1 MSDEDPRLK
10 LYETLELIE
19 DYITTG
25 IKHSHDIPILKA
37 EKTYTQHGTLQTP
50 SSDKSQTRN
59 PSQSQKI
66 IPTKSISLPELARNH
81 SKMPG
86 DTIEKIGK
94 DAALCQ
100 ACRLFNYRK
109 TAIAHTG
116 QANARLIILTDSPS
130 SIDDSSG
137 TLFSDEAGEL
147 LEKMLAA
154 IGLSKNRDVIML
166 PITKC
171 RTPNREPAPDEEMHC
186 SKFILR
192 QLELISIP
200 IILAFGRVSAQCCTG
215 KTQEP
220 LTSLRNTIHT
230 VSIFTER
237 RCVATYHPR
246 DVLANAALK
255 RPVWEDLKILK
266 TLL

>member
-1 MSDEDPRLK
+1 MSNEDPRLL
-10 LYETLELIE
+10 LYSYLELIE

-25 IKHSHDIPILKA
+25 IKHQHEIPVLKA
-37 EKTYTQHGTLQTP
+37 EKTSVASAKQQTM
-50 SSDKSQTRN
+50 QTRIN
-59 PSQSQKI
+59 QATAFSEPSKI
-66 IPTKSISLPELARNH
+66 IPTKSISLPELVRVH
-81 SKMPG
+81 SKTQG
-86 DTIEKIGK
+86 DTLDRIAK

-100 ACRLFNYRK
+100 ACRLFSYRK
-109 TAIAHTG
+109 AAIAHTG
-116 QANARLIILTDSPS
+116 PIDARLIILTDAPS
-130 SIDDSSG
+130 STDDSTG
-137 TLFSDEAGEL
+137 ALFSDEAGEL

-154 IGLSKNRDVIML
+154 IGLSKNSDVIIL

-171 RTPNREPAPDEEMHC
+171 RTPNREPAPDEEMQC

-200 IILAFGRVSAQCCTG
+200 LILTFGRVSAQCCTG

-220 LTSLRNTIHT
+220 LASLRNTIHT

-237 RCVATYHPR
+237 RCVSTYHPR

-255 RPVWEDLKILK
+255 RPVWEDLKLLK